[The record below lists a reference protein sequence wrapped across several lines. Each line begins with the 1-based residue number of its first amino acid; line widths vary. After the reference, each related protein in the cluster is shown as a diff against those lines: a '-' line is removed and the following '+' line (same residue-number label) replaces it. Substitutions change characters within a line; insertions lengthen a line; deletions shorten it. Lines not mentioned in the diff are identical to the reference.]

1 MNELSPFQSAPATL
15 LVLWLD
21 STCVTHRQVSVP
33 VNWTWSGGAVTPVPV
48 DSMDCLRPIH
58 LDVQVCTS

>member
-21 STCVTHRQVSVP
+21 STCVTHRRVSVP

-48 DSMDCLRPIH
+48 DSMVCLRPIH

>member
-21 STCVTHRQVSVP
+21 STCVMHRQVSVP

-48 DSMDCLRPIH
+48 DSMVCLRPIH
-58 LDVQVCTS
+58 LDVQVYTS